1 MDSNEQIIEF
11 FSKLVNDQGVLTIP
25 EDVFLKMEKEYGLL
39 LKQDF
44 NHAQLF
50 RLPEFEIEFFKW
62 VKESDPLV
70 WNDLWK
76 DEEDPYVVS
85 LEFLPRL
92 LEQDGRGFPICDLQT
107 IDNYYF
113 APQLMVDAE
122 SDVMV
127 EAAKTRFVERKGL
140 TPSQLLAL
148 EIHYGGID
156 IWHFAYKH
164 EIELQEA
171 KKAVASLVE
180 DQVLVHLT
188 DAEHLAPILEL

>member
-1 MDSNEQIIEF
+1 MDNNEQIIEF
-11 FSKLVNDQGVLTIP
+11 FSKLVNDQGVLIIP
-25 EDVFLKMEKEYGLL
+25 EDVFLKMEKDYGNL

-44 NHAQLF
+44 EHAQMF

-62 VKESDPLV
+62 VKETDPLV

-85 LEFLPRL
+85 LEFMPRL

-113 APQLMVDAE
+113 APQLMVDTE

-127 EAAKTRFVERKGL
+127 EAAKARFVERRGL

-148 EIHYGGID
+148 EVHYGGID
-156 IWHFAYKH
+156 IWHFSYKH
-164 EIELQEA
+164 QIELQEA
-171 KKAVASLVE
+171 KDAVASLVE

>member
-25 EDVFLKMEKEYGLL
+25 EDVFLKMEKEYGIL

-62 VKESDPLV
+62 VKENDPLV

-164 EIELQEA
+164 QIELQEA
-171 KKAVASLVE
+171 KKAVESLVE

>member
-1 MDSNEQIIEF
+1 MDSNEQIIDF
-11 FSKLVNDQGVLTIP
+11 FAKLVNDEGVLTIP
-25 EDVFLKMEKEYGLL
+25 EDVFLKMEKDYGTL
-39 LKQDF
+39 LKQEF
-44 NHAQLF
+44 NHSRLF
-50 RLPEFEIEFFKW
+50 RLPEFEIEFFHW
-62 VKESDPLV
+62 LKEKDTLV

-85 LEFLPRL
+85 IEFLPRL
-92 LEQDGRGFPICDLQT
+92 LEKDGRGFPICDLQT